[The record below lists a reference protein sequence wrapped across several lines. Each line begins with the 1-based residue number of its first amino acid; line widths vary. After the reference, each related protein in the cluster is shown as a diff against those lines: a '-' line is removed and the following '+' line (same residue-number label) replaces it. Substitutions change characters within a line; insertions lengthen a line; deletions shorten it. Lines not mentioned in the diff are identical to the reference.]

1 MARSNPENRIAE
13 LEQALSDMLEYARFL
28 ELLVPD
34 FQDNEWNA
42 KVDRADAA
50 LNFEG

>member
-13 LEQALSDMLEYARFL
+13 LEQALSDMLDYVRLL
-28 ELLVPD
+28 ETLVPE
-34 FQDNEWNA
+34 FQDDEWNA